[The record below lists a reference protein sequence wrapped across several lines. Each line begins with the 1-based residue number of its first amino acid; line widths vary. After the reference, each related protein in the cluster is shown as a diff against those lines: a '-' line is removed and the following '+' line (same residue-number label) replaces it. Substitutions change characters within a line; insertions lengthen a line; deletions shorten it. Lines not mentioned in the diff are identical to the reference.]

1 MEIQRQ
7 FLATALFGASSRHT
21 DAGVSFWNI
30 PLMENTNTPTPSGAQ
45 CRSHLVQFVDTFF
58 VCIWRGINL
67 LVRRLPEKAAYR
79 CAAWAGD
86 LLYALRPAERIPLQR
101 EAKHLLRRT
110 APIDDAQAAALA
122 RQALRLYCLRQI
134 ELLRWQKMTGE
145 DFVRLVEFSGL
156 ERLDAALAAGRGA
169 ILLTAHFGSFLMG
182 PIALGYRGYPM
193 HQVIGPALLNPR
205 WTVQASIHQYREDV
219 SRKFPMHFIVAKKTL
234 KSVLQALA
242 AGGVVVLAVDG
253 REGLDWAPADFLG
266 HAATFSPTV
275 FKIAARTGAPIFPFF
290 VHSRMDGTHTA
301 AVEPAFAVPQTPD
314 GAPDTDRAAALFAK
328 ILEERVLA
336 RPELFLSTIV
346 SQRRRFRAGLAHAE
360 LYPPDD
366 LPQTPADASRP
377 L

>member
-1 MEIQRQ
+1 
-7 FLATALFGASSRHT
+7 
-21 DAGVSFWNI
+21 
-30 PLMENTNTPTPSGAQ
+30 MENSNPPSPSGAQ
-45 CRSHLVQFVDTFF
+45 RRSLLVQCVDAIF
-58 VCIWRGINL
+58 VCIWRGSNL
-67 LVRRLPEKAAYR
+67 LARWLPEKAAYR
-79 CAAWAGD
+79 CAAVAGD
-86 LLYALRPAERIPLQR
+86 LLYALRPAERIPLQT
-101 EAKHLLRRT
+101 EAKHLLRHT
-110 APIDDAQAAALA
+110 APVDDAQAAALA

-134 ELLRWQKMTGE
+134 ELLRWQNMSGQ

-156 ERLDAALAAGRGA
+156 KRLDAALAAGRGA

-182 PIALGYRGYPM
+182 PIALAYRGYPM

-205 WTVQASIHQYREDV
+205 WTVQACIHQYREDV
-219 SRKFPMHFIVAKKTL
+219 SRKFPMQFIVAKKTL

-242 AGGVVVLAVDG
+242 AGGVVVLAMDG
-253 REGLDWAPADFLG
+253 REGLEWAPANFLG

-290 VHSRMDGTHTA
+290 VHSNLDGTHTA

-328 ILEERVLA
+328 ILAERVLA

-346 SQRRRFRAGLAHAE
+346 SQRRRFRAGLAQAE

-366 LPQTPADASRP
+366 PARASSNASRP